1 MPNVRLRRSSTD
13 SWLGGVCGGLS
24 QAFGM
29 ESWVWR
35 LIFTC
40 GFLLVGIGLIL
51 YILLWIFTPLDTSRS
66 SLAVTSRKPWVRDL
80 VRP

>member
-13 SWLGGVCGGLS
+13 AWLGGVCGGFS

-35 LIFTC
+35 LVFTC

-51 YILLWIFTPLDTSRS
+51 YILLWIFMPLDTSRN
-66 SLAVTSRKPWVRDL
+66 
-80 VRP
+80 